1 MDAMFSRL
9 LFLIIILSLFA
20 GRGIA
25 GKARAFFVFGD
36 SYADTGN
43 RNPYNQTV
51 NRTWR
56 KPYGL
61 TWPGYPAGRFSSGK
75 IQTDFWG
82 DILGLPVPIA
92 YELLR
97 SHDCKSTAKKI
108 RQGVNFA
115 VGGSGIFQA
124 YGFITVAQQV
134 KQFKKLIPGS
144 HGFDSRKLSRSVVL
158 ISVAGNDYGA
168 FLSSRNGSIE
178 GLIDL
183 VKPVVSGTIDAVKE
197 LYESGLRNFV
207 VSNIGPFGCGPQIG
221 KTSCDSNYNDFVALH
236 TRLLREGVGSLKSD
250 LKQLSI
256 IISDLVSAINYIFSS
271 PAQFGF
277 VDLFVPC
284 CAEKGG
290 VELCGEV
297 DEIGGALFAVC
308 SNIEEKFFW
317 DSVHPTQ
324 RGWDAIMWLYSHGAN
339 EENKTISFI
348 DGAPNVIEWINSLG
362 FVAYDMS
369 TMLSPE

>member
-1 MDAMFSRL
+1 MFSRL
-9 LFLIIILSLFA
+9 LFLMTILSLFA

-25 GKARAFFVFGD
+25 DKAQALFVFGD
-36 SYADTGN
+36 SFADTGN

-51 NRTWR
+51 NEPWR
-56 KPYGL
+56 RPYGL
-61 TWPGYPAGRFSSGK
+61 TWPGYPAGRYSSGK

-92 YELLR
+92 YELFR
-97 SHDCKSTAKKI
+97 SHDCKATAKKI
-108 RQGVNFA
+108 RRGVNFA

-134 KQFKKLIPGS
+134 KQFKKLIAGS

-178 GLIDL
+178 GVTDL
-183 VKPVVSGTIDAVKE
+183 VKPVVSGIIDGVKE
-197 LYESGLRNFV
+197 LYESRLTNFA
-207 VSNIGPFGCGPQIG
+207 VS
-221 KTSCDSNYNDFVALH
+221 
-236 TRLLREGVGSLKSD
+236 
-250 LKQLSI
+250 
-256 IISDLVSAINYIFSS
+256 
-271 PAQFGF
+271 F

-290 VELCGEV
+290 VERCGEV
-297 DEIGGALFAVC
+297 DEVGGALFEVC
-308 SNIEEKFFW
+308 SNVEEKFQW
-317 DSVHPTQ
+317 DMYHPTQ
-324 RGWDAIMWLYSHGAN
+324 QGWNAIMWLYRNGAK

-348 DGAPNVIEWINSLG
+348 EGRQTLLIGSSMICEKYDQTLQETKRLLDDVNADILAKALDG
-362 FVAYDMS
+362 FVGLHAPFGN
-369 TMLSPE
+369 PEHDDDELVNIKPI

>member
-1 MDAMFSRL
+1 MEKTIRFDLAWLSHRQIFFWKNPNRL
-9 LFLIIILSLFA
+9 L
-20 GRGIA
+20 
-25 GKARAFFVFGD
+25 
-36 SYADTGN
+36 
-43 RNPYNQTV
+43 
-51 NRTWR
+51 
-56 KPYGL
+56 
-61 TWPGYPAGRFSSGK
+61 
-75 IQTDFWG
+75 G

-134 KQFKKLIPGS
+134 KEFKKLIAGS

-197 LYESGLRNFV
+197 LYESGLRNFA
-207 VSNIGPFGCGPQIG
+207 VSNIGPFGCEPQIG

-271 PAQFGF
+271 PAQFDF

-297 DEIGGALFAVC
+297 DEIGGALSEVC
-308 SNIEEKFFW
+308 SKVEEKFYW

-324 RGWDAIMWLYSHGAN
+324 RGWDAIMRLYSHGAN

-348 DGAPNVIEWINSLG
+348 DGAPNVIEWIDSLG